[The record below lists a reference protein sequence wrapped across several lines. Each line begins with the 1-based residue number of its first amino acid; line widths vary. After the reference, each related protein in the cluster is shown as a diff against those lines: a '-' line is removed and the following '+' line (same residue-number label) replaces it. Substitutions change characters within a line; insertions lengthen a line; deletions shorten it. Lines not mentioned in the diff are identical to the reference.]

1 MDLKQIV
8 VLVLQV
14 SIFSTVL
21 GFALKATFE
30 DLLYLVRR
38 PGLLARSVVSVFV
51 IMPVVAVA
59 LALIFDFPQPVEVV
73 MVALALSPLPPILP
87 RKETKA
93 IGPTSFG
100 LGLMAVLALASIV
113 FVPAAAV
120 LVGRPFGRPFAVAPG
135 TLARAVFVSTLIPL
149 LAGVV
154 IRRTLPAIAERLEKF
169 ATLVGKVL
177 LPLGALVLI
186 IGALPQM
193 WALIG
198 NGTLLAFAIFT
209 VVGLAVGHVLGGPN
223 PDHSVVLALSTA
235 CRHPAIAL
243 SIAAANFPAQRF
255 GAAILL
261 YLIVSAIVGLPYLA
275 WQERQAAGAVRTA

>member
-21 GFALKATFE
+21 GFGLKATFD
-30 DLLYLVRR
+30 DLLYLTRR
-38 PGLLARSVVSVFV
+38 PGLLARSLLSVFV

-59 LALIFDFPQPVEVV
+59 LAWFFDFPQPVEVV
-73 MVALALSPLPPILP
+73 LVSLALSPLPPILP
-87 RKETKA
+87 KKESKV
-93 IGPTSFG
+93 GGDTSFG
-100 LGLMAVLALASIV
+100 LGLMAVLALASIA

-120 LVGRPFGRPFAVAPG
+120 LIGLPFGRPFAVAPG
-135 TLARAVFVSTLIPL
+135 TVARAVFVSTLIPL
-149 LAGVV
+149 LAGVL
-154 IRRTLPAIAERLEKF
+154 IRRTLPAIAERLEKIS
-169 ATLVGKVL
+169 TLVGKVL

-186 IGALPQM
+186 VGALPAM

-198 NGTLLAFAIFT
+198 NGTLLAFVIFT

-261 YLIVSAIVGLPYLA
+261 YLIVSAIVGIPYLS
-275 WQERQAAGAVRTA
+275 WQERQAARAVPAS

>member
-21 GFALKATFE
+21 GFALKATFD

-38 PGLLARSVVSVFV
+38 PGLLARSVVAVFV

-93 IGPTSFG
+93 IGHTSFG

-120 LVGRPFGRPFAVAPG
+120 LVGLPFGRPFAVAPG
-135 TLARAVFVSTLIPL
+135 TIARAVFVSTLIPL
-149 LAGVV
+149 VAGVV

-169 ATLVGKVL
+169 ASLVGRVL

-186 IGALPQM
+186 VGALPQM

-198 NGTLLAFAIFT
+198 NGTLLAFVIFT

-223 PDHSVVLALSTA
+223 PNHSVVLSLSTA

-261 YLIVSAIVGLPYLA
+261 YLIVSAIVGIPYLA
-275 WQERQAAGAVRTA
+275 WQERQAAGTVRAA